1 MSADR
6 ILIFDADAAASR
18 HLGKCLANRG
28 VDVLTCSSSAEG
40 ARLFGRV
47 SISATLICLE
57 RLGTG
62 LDLLDHIRMTAPS
75 HPIVI
80 ATYAPDVKLRIQGL
94 ERGASDYLIRP
105 FDSDELLA
113 RWETARLRQQSS
125 PAHIMRYGRLTLD
138 VETGQL
144 SDNLHQTCLSP
155 TERQACALFFEH
167 GDRMVPKQRFKNAM
181 SLAGNHTDNSVE
193 VVIYRLRA
201 KARPLGMNIRT
212 YRGSGYQLECA

>member
-18 HLGKCLANRG
+18 ELGKSLANRG
-28 VDVLTCSSSAEG
+28 VDVLSCTSSAEG
-40 ARLFGRV
+40 VRLFDT
-47 SISATLICLE
+47 SAISATLICLDGD
-57 RLGTG
+57 GTG
-62 LDLLDHIRMTAPS
+62 LDLLDHIHMTAPS

-80 ATYAPDVKLRIQGL
+80 ATAATDIKLRIRGL
-94 ERGASDYLIRP
+94 ERGASDYLIWP
-105 FDSDELLA
+105 FGSDELLA

-144 SDNLHQTCLSP
+144 SDDLHRTCLSP
-155 TERQACALFFEH
+155 TERQACALLFEH
-167 GDRMVPKQRFKNAM
+167 GDRMVPKQCFKSAM

-193 VVIYRLRA
+193 VIIYRLRA
-201 KARPLGMNIRT
+201 KARPLGINIRT
-212 YRGSGYQLECA
+212 YRGSGYQLECT